1 MLALLVYCYAS
12 GIFSSRRI
20 EQATYRNVSVRFITA
35 DSHPDHDTIAKFRR
49 EKGPAFQAAFA
60 HILLLAKQLGLLQVG
75 TVSIDGTKI
84 DANASKIKSLRH
96 DRIQALRAK
105 LEKHIARLVAQAE
118 AADREPSDDGLSLP
132 EEIARRQSL
141 KAKLDA
147 AAARLEAAA
156 KDGAGKNGAAED
168 RAASDDPPAPPPG
181 RQTNLTDPD
190 SAIMRKSARH
200 EYRQAYNAQA
210 IVDADGSQLVLASDV
225 LATSNDRQGFDAF
238 IDELCRAHG
247 KPGTLLADAS
257 YGSKA
262 IVEGLQRRGIE
273 PRVAVTR
280 RSKPRAYDFRPPREP
295 DKPPPAIKA
304 PWRKQMMA
312 KLQTDE
318 ANKQ

>member
-1 MLALLVYCYAS
+1 MCRCAS
-12 GIFSSRRI
+12 SPPTAIP
-20 EQATYRNVSVRFITA
+20 ITI
-35 DSHPDHDTIAKFRR
+35 TIAKFRR
-49 EKGPAFQAAFA
+49 ENGPAFQAAFA

-105 LEKHIARLVAQAE
+105 LEKDIARLVAQAE
-118 AADREPSDDGLSLP
+118 AADREPGDDGLSLP
-132 EEIARRQSL
+132 EEIARRQTL

-156 KDGAGKNGAAED
+156 EDGAGKNGAD
-168 RAASDDPPAPPPG
+168 SDDPPAPPPG
-181 RQTNLTDPD
+181 RQTDPTDPD

-247 KPGTLLADAS
+247 KPGTLLADAGH
-257 YGSKA
+257 GSKA
-262 IVEGLQRRGIE
+262 IVEGSRRRGIE
-273 PRVAVTR
+273 PPIAVTR